1 VTQGRVHDL
10 TERLTSFEAKRA
22 VIEEE
27 HATAAEKMVRVEA
40 QVKKIEHQLQKMGQG
55 ASAIGPGGGVNQELV
70 DERKALNARF
80 QSALRKA
87 STYRGALETHVKELA
102 DLEDGR
108 FDVED
113 ELARTRAQQ
122 VDVLLRR
129 QARVEQELAQG
140 E

>member
-1 VTQGRVHDL
+1 MHDL

-70 DERKALNARF
+70 DERKALNVRF